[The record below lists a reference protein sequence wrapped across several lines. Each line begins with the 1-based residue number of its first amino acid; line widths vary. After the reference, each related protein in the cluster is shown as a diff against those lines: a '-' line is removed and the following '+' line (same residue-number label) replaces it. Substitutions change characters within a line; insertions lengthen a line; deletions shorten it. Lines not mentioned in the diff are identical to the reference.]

1 MLSCYKPGCKG
12 SRGNLIVLE
21 CREHMYDKFYE
32 GQGFKK
38 LYDELNDESLYTLY
52 KKN

>member
-1 MLSCYKPGCKG
+1 
-12 SRGNLIVLE
+12 
-21 CREHMYDKFYE
+21 MYDKFYE

-52 KKN
+52 KKIDFTDYWNTQKLRHPPGCFSNAKF

>member
-1 MLSCYKPGCKG
+1 
-12 SRGNLIVLE
+12 
-21 CREHMYDKFYE
+21 MYDKFYE

-52 KKN
+52 KKIDFTDYWNT